1 MLGKPSMLSLFL
13 ISFNKSTHVRSSMN
27 NYPACHELMVFFS
40 SCQGYYCEMDNRTMQ
55 HLIPDELV
63 GKQDILFGNLDQ
75 IYRFHHE

>member
-1 MLGKPSMLSLFL
+1 M
-13 ISFNKSTHVRSSMN
+13 
-27 NYPACHELMVFFS
+27 AFFS
-40 SCQGYYCEMDNRTMQ
+40 FWQGYYCEMDNRTMQ